1 MTRHLLKVGIVC
13 VLLVAVSLSF
23 AQSIPTWQP
32 WTAYTAGTLVT
43 FNGTT
48 YKCLQSHTSQPG
60 WEPPNV
66 PALWQA
72 VTNACSAVPSVP
84 SGLKASPTAGT
95 STSLSW
101 SASSVGANCGAP
113 RYTVFENGASIA
125 SNLTGT
131 SFAISGLSASTT
143 YSFTVLATDA
153 AGTSAQSAAVTV
165 NGCQA
170 PMIPPV
176 PAGLKASGTTST
188 STTLSWSPSNVGSC
202 GPVTYTVLKNGS
214 AVVNNLSSTSFM
226 ATGLSPAT
234 TYSFTLAASD
244 SAGTSA
250 QSAPLSVTT
259 SPACN
264 SVPGAVSGL
273 TGSATQTSVALNWTA
288 ASVAANCAVTGYTVK
303 NVTTGAVS
311 NVTGTSAVLT
321 GLAPTTSYTFSVA
334 ANDQAGAGPSAS
346 ITVKTSSSGGGGSRR
361 LLAGYWHDFDNG
373 TGFIPL
379 RNVPAA
385 YDIIVVAFATPGSGT
400 ANITFSVFSAETDA
414 QFISDIAF
422 LHSQGK
428 KVLLS
433 IGGGASP
440 TIALNSSADAQ
451 TFVNSVSGLIR
462 KYGFDGIDIDIENHN
477 LFLNSGDNDVTHPT
491 TPVVVNL
498 ITALNQLAAQFGPSF
513 MLTIAPETFYVQEG
527 YNYPTTPAYLPV
539 IYGTRN
545 ALSYLWVQEYNSGPI
560 MALDNQFYN
569 MGGADFIVATEE
581 MVMSGFPIGRNP
593 ADFFPG
599 VPQQKVM
606 LGVPSFVDAGNG
618 FVDNATLERA
628 LNYLIKGQSFGGTYV
643 LRNPAGYPNMRGVMT
658 WSINWDVF
666 GGQVFSG
673 GMRSYLNSLPPV
685 Q

>member
-1 MTRHLLKVGIVC
+1 MKRHLVEVGIAC
-13 VLLVAVSLSF
+13 VLLVLVSVSF
-23 AQSIPTWQP
+23 AQTIPTWQP

-48 YKCLQSHTSQPG
+48 YKCIQSHTSQPG

-66 PALWQA
+66 PALWQP
-72 VTNACSAVPSVP
+72 VTNVCSTVPSVP
-84 SGLKASPTAGT
+84 TGLKPSPTTGT

-113 RYTVFENGASIA
+113 TYTVFENGTAIA
-125 SNLTGT
+125 SNLSST
-131 SFAISGLSASTT
+131 SFAVSGLSTSIT
-143 YSFTVLATDA
+143 YDFTVSAADLAGA
-153 AGTSAQSAAVTV
+153 SAQSAAVTV
-165 NGCQA
+165 NGCEA

-176 PAGLKASGTTST
+176 PTGLKASGTTST

-202 GPVTYTVLKNGS
+202 GPVTYMVFKNGTT
-214 AVVNNLSSTSFM
+214 VINNLSSTSFM
-226 ATGLSPAT
+226 VTGLSPAT
-234 TYSFTLAASD
+234 TYSFTVAASD
-244 SAGTSA
+244 SVGVSA

-264 SVPGAVSGL
+264 SVPGAVGGL
-273 TGSATQTSVALNWTA
+273 TGSATPTSVALNWNA
-288 ASVAANCAVTGYTVK
+288 ASVAANCTVTGYTVK
-303 NVTTGAVS
+303 NVTTGAVN
-311 NVTGTSAVLT
+311 NVTGTSVVLS
-321 GLAPTTSYTFSVA
+321 GLTPATSYTFSVA
-334 ANDQAGAGPSAS
+334 GNDQAGAGPSTS
-346 ITVKTSSSGGGGSRR
+346 ITVKTPSGGGGGGR

-385 YDIIVVAFATPGSGT
+385 YDIIIVAFATPGSGT
-400 ANITFSVFSAETDA
+400 ADITFSVFSAETDA

-440 TIALNSSADAQ
+440 TIALNSAADVPI
-451 TFVNSVSGLIR
+451 FVNSVSGLIR

-498 ITALNQLAAQFGPSF
+498 ISALNQLAAQFAPHF

-527 YNYPTTPAYLPV
+527 YNFPSTPAYLPV

-545 ALSYLWVQEYNSGPI
+545 TLSYLWVQEYNSGPI

-606 LGVPSFVDAGNG
+606 LGVPANVNAANG
-618 FVDNATLERA
+618 FVDNATLQQA
-628 LNYLIKGQSFGGTYV
+628 LNYLIKGQSYGGTYV

-666 GGQVFSG
+666 GGRVFSN